1 MIDEGDG
8 AEPKNKGP
16 ANDATPGVTTDA
28 YVTGTATSSA
38 SHGETPADDKNAHD
52 KNAHD
57 KNADGKAAES
67 KGDQGKDDE
76 GKDDG
81 DRDTGE
87 KKTRWNKKF
96 GRELA
101 LIVVAALVLTLLL
114 KAFAVQ
120 VYQIPSDSMDNTL
133 RPYDRV
139 LVNKLVYHFRNIAR
153 GDVIVFS
160 GANSWGDLNGQ
171 PIPAPPSNPIQS
183 FFDAALADLGFHGN
197 NTFYIKRV
205 IGLPGDRVA
214 CCTNGMVTVNG
225 VPLHETG
232 FIYPDRPAAPFPF
245 SATVPA
251 GRLWVMGDN
260 REDSDDSLLH
270 DRSGSPYSGT
280 IPENEVV
287 GRAFLKVWPP
297 SRFGDLPIPD
307 TFKQA
312 ALNTASAA
320 LDWPATSGTAAVAL
334 TTPLLIWR
342 YRIGLGLRPRPRSRR
357 RVLQLRRA
365 RAGGRRRG
373 PRRDR

>member
-1 MIDEGDG
+1 MINAEDG
-8 AEPKNKGP
+8 AEPENKES
-16 ANDATPGVTTDA
+16 ADNATPGVTTDA
-28 YVTGTATSSA
+28 YPTGTSTSGA
-38 SHGETPADDKNAHD
+38 SRGETPADDKNTDD
-52 KNAHD
+52 KNT
-57 KNADGKAAES
+57 ES
-67 KGDQGKDDE
+67 KGDKSEDDKS
-76 GKDDG
+76 KDDG
-81 DRDTGE
+81 DKETGE
-87 KKTRWNKKF
+87 KKTRWNRKF
-96 GRELA
+96 VRELA

-171 PIPAPPSNPIQS
+171 PIPAPPSNPIQH

-205 IGLPGDRVA
+205 IGLPGDHVA
-214 CCTNGMVTVNG
+214 CCTDGMVTVNG

-232 FIYPDRPAAPFPF
+232 YIFPGRPAAPFPF

-251 GRLWVMGDN
+251 GHLWVMGDN

-307 TFKQA
+307 TFKQTTLNA
-312 ALNTASAA
+312 AAV
-320 LDWPATSGTAAVAL
+320 LDWPGPSAATAVAL

-342 YRIGLGLRPRPRSRR
+342 RRSRR
-357 RVLQLRRA
+357 RVPQPRRA
-365 RAGGRRRG
+365 RAGGHRRG
-373 PRRDR
+373 PRPGR